1 MLNVQIKSRI
11 ILEITTIRKI
21 LMNISIFLR
30 ITLFGVV
37 ISSLFATLSF
47 AQMAP
52 LTKKGEQKAFGNLKV
67 VSQYGHVVFAD
78 QPDKVTVGMLKDH
91 DIGLVLSIR
100 GETEDEGFDER
111 KAVEEQGIPFVQ
123 IPYMKGRKIDLAA
136 MNDILLVVNAAG
148 ENGTK
153 VMLHCTHSQRAGS
166 LLSAA
171 LYRDYGVSKDEA
183 MRIADDAGLKSEF
196 LSKMHSE
203 FLDTLK

>member
-1 MLNVQIKSRI
+1 M
-11 ILEITTIRKI
+11 IRKI
-21 LMNISIFLR
+21 FMKIYTFIR
-30 ITLFGVV
+30 KTTLTV
-37 ISSLFATLSF
+37 IASMLFAVTCF
-47 AQMAP
+47 AQMTP
-52 LTKKGEQKAFGNLKV
+52 LTVKGDQEAFGNLKV

-78 QPDKVTVGMLKDH
+78 QPDKATVGMLKDH

-100 GETEDEGFDER
+100 GEAEDEGFDER

-123 IPYMKGRKIDLAA
+123 IPYMKGRSIDLAA
-136 MNDILLVVNAAG
+136 MNDILSVVNAAG

-166 LLSAA
+166 LLGAA
-171 LYRDYGVSKDEA
+171 LYRDHGVSKEEA

-196 LSKMHSE
+196 LAKVHSE